1 MTFFAELKYIIL
13 KLIGKYKRPRI
24 ARVVLRKK
32 NKAGGITLPDF
43 RQYCEVMVI
52 KVDWFWQTTDTW
64 INGAASRAHPHTV
77 IQSATEEAGVHNGEK
92 TASLASG
99 VWKAG

>member
-1 MTFFAELKYIIL
+1 MTFFTELKHIML
-13 KLIGKYKRPRI
+13 KLIGKYKRARI

-43 RQYCEVMVI
+43 RQYCEVMAI
-52 KVDWFWQTTDTW
+52 KVDCFWQNTDTW
-64 INGAASRAHPHTV
+64 ISGAASRAHPHTD
-77 IQSATEEAGVHNGEK
+77 IRSATEEAGVHNGEK

>member
-1 MTFFAELKYIIL
+1 
-13 KLIGKYKRPRI
+13 
-24 ARVVLRKK
+24 
-32 NKAGGITLPDF
+32 
-43 RQYCEVMVI
+43 MVI
-52 KVDWFWQTTDTW
+52 KVDWFWQNTDTW

>member
-52 KVDWFWQTTDTW
+52 KVDWFWQNTDTW
-64 INGAASRAHPHTV
+64 ISGAASRAHPHTV